1 MAVNLKRAFKSLV
14 EGANW
19 MDVTTKATAKE
30 KVLIKKSN
38 CKFVFNEQTSIN
50 NLYYF

>member
-14 EGANW
+14 EEANW

-30 KVLIKKSN
+30 KVHI
-38 CKFVFNEQTSIN
+38 T
-50 NLYYF
+50 